1 MNLGNYEEIAAMILF
16 GIGFTT
22 LMLDRNLVKKIIGFS
37 MMDSAI
43 YLFLAAKGY
52 IEGRKAPIVVD
63 GVQKMEAY
71 INPIPAGL
79 VLTGIVVSVS
89 VTAVMLSLTVR
100 LYRRYHTLDIDR
112 ITALASQESPDK
124 IVTRQAENGGGK
136 EAGR

>member
-1 MNLGNYEEIAAMILF
+1 MSFFHNYEEMAAMILF

-22 LMLDRNLVKKIIGFS
+22 LLLHKNMIKKIIGFS

-52 IEGRKAPIVVD
+52 IEGRTAPILVD
-63 GVQKMEAY
+63 GVTQASRY
-71 INPIPAGL
+71 INPIPSGL

-89 VTAVMLSLTVR
+89 VSALMLSLTVR

-112 ITALASQESPDK
+112 ITMLMKGEDD
-124 IVTRQAENGGGK
+124 
-136 EAGR
+136 